1 MATALIFL
9 AAYAWQ
15 VIGRVDGPSA
25 APFEVILWITWGIF
39 ALDYFVN
46 LWLAED
52 RMRWFVWNLHELL
65 IVVLPFFRPLRLLRL
80 VTLLSVLQRTV
91 GETLRGRVATYVA
104 GAAAMLIL
112 IGALAVLDVEQNA
125 PDAKILTFGDA
136 AWWAVTTITTVG
148 YGDLY
153 PVTPIGRVVAAA
165 LMMSGIAVL
174 GIVTAS
180 IASWLVQRIE
190 ENAEGVAAAAG
201 EKAAAAEEPVLA
213 EMADLVKEIAA
224 LRLEIAELR
233 KISESRGAAAAAL
246 SRRVRPRRY
255 HPLWPLVPCDT
266 PWSSACPPALRIKM
280 GGGRTPLGPDGIL
293 KGTKKSP
300 EPVVPGIF
308 LGWQMRDSNPRRRCQ
323 LIYSQPPLA
332 ARVICRT
339 SKEDHFRRPFLSIR

>member
-1 MATALIFL
+1 MTSIPRMTQARYRDLVEWPLMATALIFL
-9 AAYAWQ
+9 TAYAWQ
-15 VIGRVDGPSA
+15 VIGRVNGA
-25 APFEVILWITWGIF
+25 EAFPFEVVLWITWGIF

-52 RMRWFVWNLHELL
+52 RMRWFLWNLHELL

-112 IGALAVLDVEQNA
+112 IGALAVLDVEQSD
-125 PDAKILTFGDA
+125 PQAKITTFGDA

-153 PVTPIGRVVAAA
+153 PVTPIGRFVAAA

-190 ENAEGVAAAAG
+190 ENAEGVAAAA
-201 EKAAAAEEPVLA
+201 EVKAAAAEEPVRA
-213 EMADLVKEIAA
+213 EIADLVTEIAA
-224 LRLEIAELR
+224 LRMEIAELR
-233 KISESRGAAAAAL
+233 QATE
-246 SRRVRPRRY
+246 RR
-255 HPLWPLVPCDT
+255 
-266 PWSSACPPALRIKM
+266 
-280 GGGRTPLGPDGIL
+280 
-293 KGTKKSP
+293 
-300 EPVVPGIF
+300 
-308 LGWQMRDSNPRRRCQ
+308 
-323 LIYSQPPLA
+323 
-332 ARVICRT
+332 
-339 SKEDHFRRPFLSIR
+339 